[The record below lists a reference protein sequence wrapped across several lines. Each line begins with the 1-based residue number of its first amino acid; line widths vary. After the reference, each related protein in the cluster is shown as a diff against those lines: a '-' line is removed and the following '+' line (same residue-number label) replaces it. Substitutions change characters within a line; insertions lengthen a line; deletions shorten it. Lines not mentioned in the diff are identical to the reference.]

1 MSAMSKV
8 KFKLNGK
15 GVAELLKS
23 AEMQEVL
30 TEYATGIRNRCGDG
44 YTQDIYV
51 GKTRANAMVSAET
64 YQAKRDNLEN
74 NTILK
79 AVR

>member
-1 MSAMSKV
+1 MSKKT
-8 KFKLNGK
+8 KFVLNRS
-15 GVAELLKS
+15 GVRELMKS
-23 AEMQEVL
+23 AAMQEVSK
-30 TEYATGIRNRCGDG
+30 EYATGIRNRCGDG
-44 YTQDIYV
+44 YTQDIHV